1 MIGKME
7 EEKKETKKVESKE
20 EVKKEVTAQGKKE
33 DKKTEPVKK
42 ETKQKFETKKEDKK
56 KENHSIF
63 IGIAV
68 AIIAIIA
75 IIAIFVMIQET
86 PQKVVEKTL
95 TELKQGAYAEQ
106 MLSGILEGEDDF
118 NAEAQKLLFEKL
130 EWKVLNVKE
139 EGNTATVEVEIT
151 NKDFKT
157 IMGNCMQ
164 KALKAALTGK
174 ISNEED
180 MTNYIMEELKNEEV
194 QPVTTNQSI
203 KVEKQ
208 DGKWKVVEGEEFVNC
223 VLPGLYEAVNAFN

>member
-1 MIGKME
+1 ME
-7 EEKKETKKVESKE
+7 QEKKEM
-20 EVKKEVTAQGKKE
+20 KKEVTTEVKKDE
-33 DKKTEPVKK
+33 KKTNRSV
-42 ETKQKFETKKEDKK
+42 
-56 KENHSIF
+56 F
-63 IGIAV
+63 IGIAVVAV

-75 IIAIFVMIQET
+75 IFMMTQET

-106 MLSGILEGEDDF
+106 MLSGILQGEDDF
-118 NAEAQKLLFEKL
+118 NVEAQKLLFEKL
-130 EWKVLNVKE
+130 EWKVLNVTQ
-139 EGNTATVEVEIT
+139 EGKTATVEVEIT

-164 KALKAALTGK
+164 KAFKAALTGK
-174 ISNEED
+174 ISNQED
-180 MTNYIMEELKNEEV
+180 MTNYILEELRNEEI